1 MSADDRRSP
10 AALRGLLSLR
20 PAPRRWPFAARVAG
34 CTAVLVG
41 IAWAAG
47 DIGAGLIAT
56 LGMFTADYGSRRP
69 YFNRAVQSALI
80 AVALAAAV
88 TIGVWSAQ
96 ADWLA
101 VVAVSVV
108 AVVAVW
114 LCTGLAVGPP
124 GAFVFALACAA
135 GVGVSASHRP
145 AWQVGLLVL
154 AGGAMAWMATM
165 SEALTDPRGPEKAA
179 VAAAGQ
185 AVAAYAEAAAADHIA
200 ARRAAADHIAARRA
214 AAAALVNAWVVLIDY
229 QPRDTRTNRS
239 LAGLRRANHALHVLF
254 TDTMAAASSG
264 MSMPPDTASLAR
276 GIGALQTNPTVIADR
291 DENRLPMRRP
301 ATAVQLLRA
310 LGPNAHSRR
319 VMVRVAIATPL
330 AGACAALFGIS
341 HAYWAMAA
349 AVLML
354 HQGDHRIAT
363 VRRGA
368 ARILGTFAGLCLAAL
383 ILSAHPSGL
392 WLVAVLALLQYAIK
406 MSNVRNYALATVFTT
421 ATGLTI
427 GTATHPV
434 DVAELLTARALDTLI
449 GCGIAILVFLIAVNL
464 QEADRVPECLRR
476 TMRRIVT
483 MTEFL
488 AQGDSSSQAARH
500 ARRELQ
506 ESIFALNAAEDAA
519 RQGYPRDRAT
529 AARLSRIVE
538 ATEDLGFATIAA
550 SWASEQGRARLFE
563 TTDSDAYLAMIGELS
578 QSITSTDRRPPTR
591 DLPAFAAP
599 ELRQLAAALAG
610 S

>member
-1 MSADDRRSP
+1 M
-10 AALRGLLSLR
+10 
-20 PAPRRWPFAARVAG
+20 
-34 CTAVLVG
+34 LVG

-47 DIGAGLIAT
+47 DLGAGLIAT

-69 YFNRAVQSALI
+69 YINRAAQSALI

-88 TIGVWSAQ
+88 TIGVWSAR

-101 VVAVSVV
+101 VVAISAV
-108 AVVAVW
+108 AVIAVW
-114 LCTGLAVGPP
+114 LCTGLEVGPP

-154 AGGAMAWMATM
+154 AGGAMAWMAAM
-165 SEALTDPRGPEKAA
+165 SAALTDPRGPEKAA

-185 AVAAYAEAAAADHIA
+185 AVAAYVETVAAENIA
-200 ARRAAADHIAARRA
+200 ARRV
-214 AAAALVNAWVVLIDY
+214 AAAALVNAWAVLIDY
-229 QPRDTRTNRS
+229 QPRGNRTDRS
-239 LAGLRRANHALHVLF
+239 LAGFRRANHALHILF
-254 TDTMAAASSG
+254 TDTMVAASRA
-264 MSMPPDTASLAR
+264 MPMPRDTAAVAR
-276 GIGALQTNPTVIADR
+276 GIGARQTDPAAIADR
-291 DENRLPMRRP
+291 DEDRLPLRRP
-301 ATAVQLLRA
+301 ATVVQLLRA

-363 VRRGA
+363 VKRGA

-434 DVAELLTARALDTLI
+434 DVGELLTARALDTLI
-449 GCGIAILVFLIAVNL
+449 GCGTAILVFLIAVNL
-464 QEADRVPECLRR
+464 QEADRIPECLRR

-488 AQGDSSSQAARH
+488 AHRDSSSLAARR

-506 ESIFALNAAEDAA
+506 ESIFELNAAEDAA
-519 RQGYPRDRAT
+519 RQGYPQARAT
-529 AARLSRIVE
+529 AARLSRIVR

-550 SWASEQGRARLFE
+550 SWAAEQGRSRLFE
-563 TTDSDAYLAMIGELS
+563 SADADAYLETLRELS
-578 QSITSTDRRPPTR
+578 QSITTADPHQLSRK
-591 DLPAFAAP
+591 LPAFAAP
-599 ELRQLAAALAG
+599 ELRELAAALAD

>member
-1 MSADDRRSP
+1 MSAADRRKP
-10 AALRGLLSLR
+10 AALGGLLSLR
-20 PAPRRWPFAARVAG
+20 PAPRRWPFATRVAV

-47 DIGAGLIAT
+47 DIGAGLVAT

-69 YFNRAVQSALI
+69 YFNRAVQSAVI

-88 TIGVWSAQ
+88 TIGVWSAR

-101 VVAVSVV
+101 VVSVSVV

-145 AWQVGLLVL
+145 AWQAGLLVL
-154 AGGAMAWMATM
+154 AGGAMAWVATM
-165 SEALTDPRGPEKAA
+165 SAALTARRRPETAA

-185 AVAAYAEAAAADHIA
+185 AVAAYVETAGTTEQIG
-200 ARRAAADHIAARRA
+200 ARRAAAT
-214 AAAALVNAWVVLIDY
+214 ALVQAWAALIDY
-229 QPRDTRTNRS
+229 QPRGGRTARS
-239 LAGLRRANHALHVLF
+239 LSGLRRANHALHVLF
-254 TDTMAAASSG
+254 TDTMLAASRG
-264 MSMPPDTASLAR
+264 GSMPPDTASLAR
-276 GIGALQTNPTVIADR
+276 RIGTLQTDPSVISDR
-291 DENRLPMRRP
+291 DENRLPPRRP
-301 ATAVQLLRA
+301 ATAIQLLRA
-310 LGPNAHSRR
+310 LGPNAHTRR

-330 AGACAALFGIS
+330 AGACAGFFGIS

-363 VRRGA
+363 VTRGA
-368 ARILGTFAGLCLAAL
+368 RRILGTFAGLCLAAV
-383 ILSAHPSGL
+383 ILSARPSGL

-434 DVAELLTARALDTLI
+434 DVGELLTARAVDTLI
-449 GCGIAILVFLIAVNL
+449 GCGIAIGVYLVAVSL
-464 QEADRVPECLRR
+464 QEADRIPESLRR
-476 TMRRIVT
+476 TMRRTVT

-488 AQGDSSSQAARH
+488 ARGDSSSLPARR

-506 ESIFALNAAEDAA
+506 ESIFDLNAAEDAA
-519 RQGYPRDRAT
+519 RKGYPRDRAI
-529 AARLSRIVE
+529 AARLSRIVT

-550 SWASEQGRARLFE
+550 SWAAEQGRDRLFE
-563 TTDSDAYLAMIGELS
+563 SADPDAYLATLGELY
-578 QSITSTDRRPPTR
+578 QSITTAVPPRLTR
-591 DLPAFAAP
+591 DLPPFAAP
-599 ELRQLAAALAG
+599 ELRELALALTAARH
-610 S
+610 

>member
-41 IAWAAG
+41 ITWAAG

-69 YFNRAVQSALI
+69 YINRAVQSALI

-88 TIGVWSAQ
+88 TIGVWSAH

-101 VVAVSVV
+101 VAAVSTV

-165 SEALTDPRGPEKAA
+165 SAALTDPRRPEKAA

-185 AVAAYAEAAAADHIA
+185 AVAAYAEATADHAAARRTAADHIA
-200 ARRAAADHIAARRA
+200 ARRTAAV
-214 AAAALVNAWVVLIDY
+214 ALVNAWAVLIDY
-229 QPRDTRTNRS
+229 QPRGDRTNRS
-239 LAGLRRANHALHVLF
+239 LAGLRRANHTLHNLF
-254 TDTMAAASSG
+254 TDTMAAASMG
-264 MSMPPDTASLAR
+264 RSMPPDTASLAR
-276 GIGALQTNPTVIADR
+276 GIGTFQAHPAVIADR
-291 DENRLPMRRP
+291 DESRLQLRRP
-301 ATAVQLLRA
+301 ATVVQLIRA
-310 LGPNAHSRR
+310 LGPNAHCRR

-330 AGACAALFGIS
+330 AGACAASFGIS

-383 ILSAHPSGL
+383 ILSTHPSGL
-392 WLVAVLALLQYAIK
+392 WLVAVLAVLQYAIK

-434 DVAELLTARALDTLI
+434 DVGELLTARALDTLI
-449 GCGIAILVFLIAVNL
+449 GCGIAIVVFLIAVNL
-464 QEADRVPECLRR
+464 QETDRIPECLRR
-476 TMRRIVT
+476 TMRRILT

-488 AQGDSSSQAARH
+488 AHGDSSSLAARR

-506 ESIFALNAAEDAA
+506 ESIFELNAAEDAA
-519 RQGYPRDRAT
+519 RQGYPRNRAT
-529 AARLSRIVE
+529 AARLSRIIG

-550 SWASEQGRARLFE
+550 SWAAEQGRARLFE
-563 TTDSDAYLAMIGELS
+563 SAGADTYLAILGELS
-578 QSITSTDRRPPTR
+578 QSIASADPQLLSRELPP
-591 DLPAFAAP
+591 FAAP
-599 ELRQLAAALAG
+599 ELRELAAAIAG

>member
-41 IAWAAG
+41 ITWAAG

-69 YFNRAVQSALI
+69 YINRAVQSALI

-185 AVAAYAEAAAADHIA
+185 AVAAYAEA
-200 ARRAAADHIAARRA
+200 AAADHIAARRA